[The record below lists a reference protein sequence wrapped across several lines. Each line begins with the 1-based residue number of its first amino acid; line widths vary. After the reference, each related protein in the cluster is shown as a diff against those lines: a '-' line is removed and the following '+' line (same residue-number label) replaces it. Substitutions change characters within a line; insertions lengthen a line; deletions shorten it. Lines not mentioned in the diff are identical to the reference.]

1 MMRSAGTACALGV
14 VLVLLV
20 LSAGCDYVP
29 NRDVVVVKLAPDGS
43 TEWTKVLDAGFDDD
57 ARAIAE
63 LADGSLVV
71 GGQSSRTKYYEY
83 YSRLVRLSP
92 GGAVEWDREIPGVSG
107 EITAVIPAGEGGV
120 AAVTMDGD
128 LIRADRNGNV
138 LWVTHVPIDSVW
150 SLDAAPDE
158 GFVVAGRK
166 LDTIPFGSAVDFG
179 PGGNI
184 TVREARPDENIPT
197 PGCTVTMVPGPGGS
211 VPVTMCTVPVMLV
224 FQASLVKTDGNGTVA
239 WQQSYGGYGMESAWA
254 VLATREGNYLL
265 AGYDQGPL
273 YSDSPDSVLDVALLD
288 GNGSVIRLTGLERTE
303 YFISPILRE
312 VPGGYRM
319 IYGKL
324 ADTGGSNRIETEEA
338 DLDREG
344 QVTNTRLLDT
354 GIDVFPTS
362 DGGFISVGFVAI
374 SGNLVYGDA
383 SGNLLHA
390 RKFSA
395 DGTLEWD
402 RQIPGVKANYVRQ
415 VIETTDGGYAVLAV
429 RENG

>member
-1 MMRSAGTACALGV
+1 MKGSSRAVWILGI

-20 LSAGCDYVP
+20 LAAGCDYIP

-43 TEWTKVLDAGFDDD
+43 TEWTKTLDTGFDDN
-57 ARAIAE
+57 AQGIAE
-63 LADGSLVV
+63 LADRSLVV

-92 GGAVEWDREIPGVSG
+92 GGEVEWDRAVPGATG
-107 EITAVIPAGEGGV
+107 EITAVLPAGDGDV
-120 AAVTMDGD
+120 AAVTMEGD
-128 LIRADRNGNV
+128 LIRADRNGSTV
-138 LWVTHVPIDSVW
+138 WVTHVPIDSVW
-150 SLDAAPDE
+150 SLDAAPDG
-158 GFVVAGRK
+158 GFVLAGTRQ
-166 LDTIPFGSAVDFG
+166 DTIPFGSAVDFG

-184 TVREARPDENIPT
+184 TLREARPDENIPT

-211 VPVTMCTVPVMLV
+211 VPVTMCTGPVMLV
-224 FQASLVKTDGNGTVA
+224 FQASLVKTDGSGTVA

-273 YSDSPDSVLDVALLD
+273 YSDSPDSVLDVVLLD
-288 GNGSVIRLTGLERTE
+288 GNGSVIRVTGLERTE

-324 ADTGGSNRIETEEA
+324 ADTGSSNRIEAEEA

-344 QVTNTRLLDT
+344 QVTGTRLLDT

-402 RQIPGVKANYVRQ
+402 REIPGVKANYVRQ
-415 VIETTDGGYAVLAV
+415 VIETSDEGYAVLAV
-429 RENG
+429 RENR